1 MMKLKWP
8 SLLAGV
14 SLSLAFGGTPAE
26 AALNR
31 VWVSGK
37 GLDQPSCG
45 ALVSPCRQINYA
57 ITNGIVAAGGEINI
71 LDPTGFAPFT
81 IATALSIVNDGV
93 GTASIQQSSPGGNAI
108 TITAPANAPIMLRG
122 LSIEGL
128 GVAANGVSFTSG
140 ASLDVVNCVIR
151 HFTTAGVNVT
161 TNAAVKFNLI
171 DSLVSDIAASGVK
184 LSPGGALIGS
194 VLRSTLIN
202 NGANAFS
209 LDGSAAASSA
219 GVMITVADSNASN
232 NGGAGFA
239 VLSGAGQSLA
249 TLVATRSIAS
259 GNVGAGFNVGANS
272 VLRLSHSVA
281 AGNAIGVN
289 ITGGTAYSLGDN
301 SLSANNSAT
310 AGLTADPAQ

>member
-1 MMKLKWP
+1 MIKLRWP
-8 SLLAGV
+8 SILTGV
-14 SLSLAFGGTPAE
+14 SLLLALSDTSAQ

-31 VWVSGK
+31 VWVSGR
-37 GLDQPSCG
+37 GLDAPGCG
-45 ALVSPCRQINYA
+45 ALVSPCRQIQYA
-57 ITNGIVAAGGEINI
+57 IVNGIVAAGGEIDI

-93 GTASIQQSSPGGNAI
+93 GTASVQQGSPGGNAI
-108 TITAPANAPIMLRG
+108 TITAPANAPVMLRG

-140 ASLDVVNCVIR
+140 ASLEIVNCVIR

-171 DSLVSDIAASGVK
+171 DSLVSDSGAWGVK
-184 LSPGGALIGS
+184 LAPGGGLLGS
-194 VLRSTLIN
+194 VLRSTLNN
-202 NGANAFS
+202 NGANGFS
-209 LDGSAAASSA
+209 LDGSVAPSSA

-239 VLSGAGQSLA
+239 VLSNVGQSQP

-259 GNVGAGFNVGANS
+259 GNVGAGFDVGANS

-281 AGNAIGVN
+281 AGNAIGVK
-289 ITGGTAYSLGDN
+289 ITGGTAFSVGDN
-301 SLSANNSAT
+301 SLNANTSAT
-310 AGLTADPAQ
+310 TGLTIDPVQ